1 MLRLFSPKY
10 EVILL
15 LSMWSEV
22 SFLKKSKSS
31 GAILG
36 CLDEPKTPVELRKR
50 LGLHLAS
57 VSRTIL
63 KLEEYDLVECLTPD
77 SDKFRLYR
85 ITSTGRKVLH
95 KWKHLENKK

>member
-1 MLRLFSPKY
+1 
-10 EVILL
+10 
-15 LSMWSEV
+15 MWTEV
-22 SFLKKSKSS
+22 SFLKKSRSS
-31 GAILG
+31 GAMLG
-36 CLDEPKTPVELRKR
+36 CLDEPKTPVEIRKL

-63 KLEEYDLVECLTPD
+63 KLQELKLVECLTPE

-95 KWKHLENKK
+95 KWKQLENKK

>member
-1 MLRLFSPKY
+1 
-10 EVILL
+10 
-15 LSMWSEV
+15 MWTEV

-31 GAILG
+31 SGILG
-36 CLDEPKTPVELRKR
+36 YLDEPKTPVELRKL

-63 KLEEYDLVECLTPD
+63 KLEEYGLVECLTPE

-85 ITSTGRKVLH
+85 STKKGRKVLQ